1 MEDEETNSQW
11 SHLMGRAMAGELK
24 GTELEVV
31 PSEMTDWKT
40 WKNQYPG
47 TDVLDMRRT
56 TRAFVTEMQKR
67 PGEYTLG
74 LRLDGAVA
82 DFPFDA
88 LKKEKIVVTKV
99 GDAPVLVT
107 YDAESA
113 TARAFERKVEGRVLK
128 FQLEDGV
135 LIDEESR
142 SVWNPATGICKKGK
156 HKNAKLAML
165 PGIPS
170 FIKAWR
176 MFYPGSATH
185 ELKR

>member
-1 MEDEETNSQW
+1 
-11 SHLMGRAMAGELK
+11 MAGELK
-24 GTELEVV
+24 GAELEVV

-56 TRAFVTEMQKR
+56 TRAFVTEMQKQS
-67 PGEYTLG
+67 GEFTLG

-82 DFPFDA
+82 DYPFDV
-88 LKKEKIVVTKV
+88 LKKEIIVVTNV
-99 GDAPVLVT
+99 GDVPVLAT
-107 YDAESA
+107 YDTESA
-113 TARAFERKVEGRVLK
+113 TARAFERKVDGKALE
-128 FQLEDGV
+128 FELEDGV
-135 LIDEESR
+135 LIDTESR
-142 SVWNPATGICKKGK
+142 SIWNPATGNCKKGK
-156 HKNAKLAML
+156 YKNSKLAML

-176 MFYPGSATH
+176 MFYPGSVTH